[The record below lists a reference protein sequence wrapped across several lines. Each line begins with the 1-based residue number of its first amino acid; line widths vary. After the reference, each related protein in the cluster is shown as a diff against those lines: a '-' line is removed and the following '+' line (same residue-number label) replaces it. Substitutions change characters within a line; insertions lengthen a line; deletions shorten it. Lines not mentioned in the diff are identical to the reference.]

1 MMKKQLSASIMCADF
16 QHLQR
21 QLRELE
27 QAGIDAIHCDIMD
40 GRFVPNITLGFD
52 LVNSL
57 KDATSLPLD
66 VHMMVERPERFFDC
80 LRLGPEDVLT
90 IHAEATL
97 HLERALTGIRGLGTR
112 AGLALNPQ
120 TSLQGLLDI
129 ADLADQITVMTVSPG
144 FAGQKLFSGAAKKV
158 AATRRLLEENG
169 LEHIVLQV
177 DGNIDLPNA
186 RMLSEC
192 GANSFVVGTSGLFMR
207 NKSFE
212 EAAAALRQAIDIG
225 EGEA

>member
-1 MMKKQLSASIMCADF
+1 MKKQLSASIMCADF

-21 QLRELE
+21 QLQGLEL
-27 QAGIDAIHCDIMD
+27 AGIDAIHCDIMD

-52 LVNSL
+52 LINGL
-57 KDATSLPLD
+57 KESTSLPLD
-66 VHMMVERPERFFDC
+66 VHMMVEQPERFFDC

-90 IHAEATL
+90 IHAESTL
-97 HLERALTGIRGLGTR
+97 HLERALTAIRHRGIR

-120 TSLQGLLDI
+120 TSLQSLLDI
-129 ADLADQITVMTVSPG
+129 AYLADQITVMTVSPG
-144 FAGQKLFSGAAKKV
+144 FAGQKLFAGAGRKV
-158 AATRRLLEENG
+158 SDTHRILKENG
-169 LEHIVLQV
+169 LGEVILQV
-177 DGNIDLPNA
+177 DGNINLPNA

-192 GANSFVVGTSGLFMR
+192 GADSFVVGTSGLFMG

>member
-1 MMKKQLSASIMCADF
+1 MKKQLSASIMCADF

-21 QLRELE
+21 QLQGLEL
-27 QAGIDAIHCDIMD
+27 AGIDAIHCDIMD

-52 LVNSL
+52 LINGL
-57 KDATSLPLD
+57 KESTSLPLD
-66 VHMMVERPERFFDC
+66 VHMMVEQPERFFDC

-90 IHAEATL
+90 IHAESTL
-97 HLERALTGIRGLGTR
+97 HLERALTAIRHRGIR

-120 TSLQGLLDI
+120 TSLQSLLDI
-129 ADLADQITVMTVSPG
+129 AYLADQVTVMTVSPG
-144 FAGQKLFSGAAKKV
+144 FAGQKLFAGAGRKV
-158 AATRRLLEENG
+158 SDTHRILKENG
-169 LEHIVLQV
+169 LGEVILQV
-177 DGNIDLPNA
+177 DGNINLPNA

-192 GANSFVVGTSGLFMR
+192 GADSFVVGTSGLFMG